1 MYNYIHI
8 IYVIYMFI
16 SGQTT
21 PSLRHTFCHGLGM
34 VWAWALEAQV
44 VLDIVL
50 RCQDR
55 LAVGA

>member
-1 MYNYIHI
+1 ML
-8 IYVIYMFI
+8 YMVI

-34 VWAWALEAQV
+34 VWAWALEAHV